1 MNTFTKSALTFLA
14 AASITSVAFAAP
26 GDASFGQSTRGAAT
40 SLESQAHS
48 VSVDIDTNAAFV
60 PSINASANNS
70 HRAEFL
76 QNQLN

>member
-48 VSVDIDTNAAFV
+48 VSVDTNAAFV